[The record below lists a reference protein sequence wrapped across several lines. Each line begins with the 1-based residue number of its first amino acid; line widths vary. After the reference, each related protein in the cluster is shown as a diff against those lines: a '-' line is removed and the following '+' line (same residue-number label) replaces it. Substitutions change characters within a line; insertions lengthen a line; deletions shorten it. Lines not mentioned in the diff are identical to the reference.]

1 MVYTVLTAYRVHF
14 VVFSNDNYKFMY
26 QDNYNTCDVEIWKW
40 YWYIIHCF
48 FFAYFGVSVT
58 IETGVID
65 PIVMALSF

>member
-1 MVYTVLTAYRVHF
+1 MWFFPMITISLCIKIIIIPVML
-14 VVFSNDNYKFMY
+14 KFGS
-26 QDNYNTCDVEIWKW
+26 DIGTLFIV
-40 YWYIIHCF
+40 

>member
-1 MVYTVLTAYRVHF
+1 MITISLCIKIIIIPVML
-14 VVFSNDNYKFMY
+14 KFGS
-26 QDNYNTCDVEIWKW
+26 DIGTLFIV
-40 YWYIIHCF
+40 F